1 MNWFQEAY
9 NVVPHSWMIK
19 LLELVGPAKN
29 IVKLLKETMKDWKIN
44 LICSNIDLGAVKINR
59 GTFQGGSL

>member
-1 MNWFQEAY
+1 MNWFQEAH

-19 LLELVGPAKN
+19 SLELVGPAKN
-29 IVKLLKETMKDWKIN
+29 IVNLLKETMKDWKIN

-59 GTFQGGSL
+59 RTFQGGSL